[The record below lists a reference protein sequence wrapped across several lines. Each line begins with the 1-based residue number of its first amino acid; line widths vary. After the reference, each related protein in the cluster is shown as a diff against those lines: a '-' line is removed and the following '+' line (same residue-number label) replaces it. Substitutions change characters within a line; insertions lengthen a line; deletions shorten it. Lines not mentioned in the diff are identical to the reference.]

1 MLQSRQ
7 VLRAGPQGP
16 ATPGTLALRYANLPT
31 QELVARVIH
40 DFAGRIALVSS
51 FGADAAA
58 LLHLVAAADRHTPV
72 ILVDTQKLFPETL
85 EYRDRLVAR
94 LGLTDVRAVAPSP
107 EQLAAEDPD
116 GTLWRRDPDRCC
128 ALRKVA
134 PLTAALHGFDAWIS
148 GRKRFQGAARARLK
162 LFETDAAGRIKV
174 NPFASWSAEE
184 IAAYFTTHD
193 LPEHPLVAFG
203 YASIG
208 CLPCTEPV
216 APGEEAR
223 AGRWRGHAK
232 TECGIH
238 MSPKHT
244 SPQHTSPQK
253 ESAR

>member
-1 MLQSRQ
+1 MSQSSQ
-7 VLRAGPQGP
+7 VSRAGPQRP
-16 ATPGTLALRYANLPT
+16 ATPGSLALRYAALPT
-31 QELVARVIH
+31 AELVARVI
-40 DFAGRIALVSS
+40 DAFAGRIALVSS
-51 FGADAAA
+51 FGADAAV

-94 LGLTDVRAVAPSP
+94 LGLTDVRAAAPSP
-107 EQLAAEDPD
+107 ERLAAEDPD

-134 PLTAALHGFDAWIS
+134 PLAAALRGFDAWIS

-162 LFETDAAGRIKV
+162 LFESDEAGRIKV
-174 NPFASWSAEE
+174 NPLASWSAEE
-184 IAAYFTTHD
+184 TAAYFTTHD

-216 APGEEAR
+216 APGEDAR

-238 MSPKHT
+238 MSL
-244 SPQHTSPQK
+244 QK